1 MTTCTPNENIVS
13 GLHCDMEYDGTTA
26 IFYLNSNNGYTV
38 FKDGEKV
45 ESVANRIV
53 KFPTL
58 KEHSGV
64 SCSDSKRR
72 AVINFN
78 YIENIR

>member
-1 MTTCTPNENIVS
+1 MGARDQVRII
-13 GLHCDMEYDGTTA
+13 GITA
-26 IFYLNSNNGYTV
+26 T
-38 FKDGEKV
+38 KR
-45 ESVANRIV
+45 VADAPE
-53 KFPTL
+53 FPTL
-58 KEHSGV
+58 KEQSGV